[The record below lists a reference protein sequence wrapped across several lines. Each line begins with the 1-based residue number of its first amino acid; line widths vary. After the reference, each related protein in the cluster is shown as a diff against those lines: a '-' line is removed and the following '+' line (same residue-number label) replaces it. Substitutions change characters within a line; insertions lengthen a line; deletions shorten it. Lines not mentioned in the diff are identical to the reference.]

1 MGVCY
6 TARLS
11 APRAPRRTV
20 NLMKY
25 HIWTIGCQMNT
36 ADSQRLGSALERL
49 GFGWS
54 ERAEDADVVVLN
66 TCVVRQQAE
75 DKIYGR
81 LGSLRTI
88 KATRP
93 DMVIGLMGCLVGPRP
108 SKDLVR
114 RFPEVDVF
122 IPPSETAPLTDL
134 LRARALD
141 AAARQ
146 VEEGALATRWTIQDA
161 GGDATDEPTIPGD
174 APDTGGIILPRH
186 ERGSLVSAH
195 VPVIHGCSWVCTF
208 CIIPSRRGPE
218 RSRTDAEIE
227 AHVRSLVEQGVRE
240 VTLLGQ
246 IVDRYG
252 HDRGEVDGL
261 PRLLKRLDAVDG
273 LERIRFLTSHPNFM
287 TDALLDAV
295 AELPKVMEHI
305 EVPIQAGDDDV
316 LLRMKRGY
324 TADDYRR
331 LVERIRRRI
340 PGAAIHTDIIVG
352 FAGETEAQFQK
363 TYDIL
368 EELELDKS
376 HIAKFS
382 SRPGT
387 VAAKLMADDV
397 TDAEKERRRA
407 ALDALQERICT
418 AINAR
423 HLGRTFE
430 VLVEGRQNDRWRA
443 RTRTNKLVFFDD
455 PRPLLGR
462 LVDVEI
468 GWTGPWSMIG
478 RAVDAPPPRAK
489 EVIALALA

>member
-1 MGVCY
+1 
-6 TARLS
+6 
-11 APRAPRRTV
+11 
-20 NLMKY
+20 MKY

-36 ADSQRLGSALERL
+36 ADSQRLGSELERL
-49 GFGWS
+49 GLAWS

-81 LGSLRTI
+81 LGSLRAL
-88 KATRP
+88 KAARP
-93 DMVIGLMGCLVGPRP
+93 DLLIGLMGCLVGARP

-122 IPPSETAPLTDL
+122 IPPSETTPLTDL
-134 LRARALD
+134 VRARALD

-146 VEEGALATRWTIQDA
+146 LEAGTLAARWTVQDEGPDLALAPAGDGLPSPAPERDAHASGILAA
-161 GGDATDEPTIPGD
+161 GGIT
-174 APDTGGIILPRH
+174 LPRH
-186 ERGSLVSAH
+186 ERGSLISAH

-218 RSRTDAEIE
+218 RSRTDGEIE

-252 HDRGEVDGL
+252 HDRGEADAL
-261 PRLLKRLDAVDG
+261 PRLLRKLDAIDG

-305 EVPIQAGDDDV
+305 EVPIQAGDDAV

-331 LVERIRRRI
+331 LVERIRARI

-352 FAGETEAQFQK
+352 FPGETEAQFQA

-368 EELELDKS
+368 SELRLDKS

-387 VAAKLMADDV
+387 VAAKTMADDV
-397 TDAEKERRRA
+397 SDDEKERRRA
-407 ALDALQERICT
+407 ALDALQGRVC
-418 AINAR
+418 ADINAR
-423 HLGRTFE
+423 HLGRTVE

-443 RTRTNKLVFFDD
+443 RTRANKLVYFED

-478 RAVDAPPPRAK
+478 RAADAPAARAK

>member
-1 MGVCY
+1 
-6 TARLS
+6 
-11 APRAPRRTV
+11 
-20 NLMKY
+20 MKY

-36 ADSQRLGSALERL
+36 ADSQRLGSELERL
-49 GFGWS
+49 GLGWT

-81 LGSLRTI
+81 LGSLRAL
-88 KATRP
+88 KARRP
-93 DMVIGLMGCLVGPRP
+93 ELLIGLMGCLVGARP
-108 SKDLVR
+108 SRDLAR

-122 IPPSETAPLTDL
+122 LPPSETAPLTDL

-141 AAARQ
+141 DAARQ
-146 VEEGALATRWTIQDA
+146 VEDGVLAARWTIQDD
-161 GGDATDEPTIPGD
+161 GDATGAAAGAI
-174 APDTGGIILPRH
+174 ALPRH
-186 ERGSLVSAH
+186 ERGSLVGAH

-252 HDRGEVDGL
+252 HDRGETDAL
-261 PRLLKRLDAVDG
+261 ARLLARLDAVDG

-287 TDALLDAV
+287 TDALMGAV

-305 EVPIQAGDDDV
+305 EVPIQAGDDEV
-316 LLRMKRGY
+316 LRRMKRGY

-331 LVERIRRRI
+331 LVERIRARI

-352 FAGETEAQFQK
+352 FPGETEAQFQA
-363 TYDIL
+363 TYDVL
-368 EELELDKS
+368 EALRLDKA

-382 SRPGT
+382 ARPGT
-387 VAAKLMADDV
+387 VAAKTMVDDV
-397 TDAEKERRRA
+397 PAEEKERRRA
-407 ALDALQERICT
+407 ALDALQERVC
-418 AINAR
+418 AEINAA
-423 HLGRTFE
+423 HVGRTLE
-430 VLVEGRQNDRWRA
+430 VLVEGRQGDRWRA
-443 RTRTNKLVFFDD
+443 RTRANKLVFFED

-462 LVDVEI
+462 LVPVEI
-468 GWTGPWSMIG
+468 AWAGPWSMVG
-478 RAVDAPPPRAK
+478 RAADAPPPRSR
-489 EVIALALA
+489 EVIELALA